1 MAAAAVVFLRG
12 TGMMTAASQKKRT
25 FAAEFKIPPINML
38 SVQGLGLQYGKRVL
52 FDEVDLKFTR
62 GNCYGVIG
70 ANGAGKSTF
79 LKILS
84 GEIPPMRGSVSI
96 EPGNRMAVLKQSHF
110 EFEEEEVLNT
120 VMMGHRELYDI
131 MVEKNAIYMD
141 PDATEADGMRA
152 AELENKYGEMG
163 GWTAESDAAELLSNL
178 GVKEDLH
185 YKQMKFLNGSE
196 KVKVL
201 LAQALFNNPDIL
213 LLDEPTNDLDA
224 ETVSWLADFLADF
237 KNMVIVVSHDRYFLD
252 MVCTHMVDIDFQRM
266 RIFTGNYT
274 FWYETSQLMAQQIAN
289 KNKKTEQKRKE
300 MMEFIQRFSANASK
314 SRQATA
320 RKKALEKLN
329 LEEIR
334 PSSRKYP
341 YINFQME
348 REPGDQI
355 LKAEKLSAQADD
367 GTLLFGNVSFTM
379 NRGDKIGL
387 ISREA
392 TAMTAFFDVL
402 AGKKAPKAGSLEFG
416 TTIKVGYLPNENQEF
431 FSNENDLNLI
441 DWLRQFSEEKDE
453 QFIRGFLGRM
463 LFSGEEV
470 YKHSS
475 VLSGGEKMRCM
486 MSRIMLSQA
495 NFLLLDEPTNH
506 LDLESIT
513 ALDNALQTFKG
524 NLIFTSHDHQ
534 LMQAVANRIIEI
546 GPNGCIDRLMSF
558 EDYLANEDI
567 KKQREALYRE
577 KAMV

>member
-1 MAAAAVVFLRG
+1 
-12 TGMMTAASQKKRT
+12 
-25 FAAEFKIPPINML
+25 ML
-38 SVQGLGLQYGKRVL
+38 TVQGLGLQYGKRIL

-70 ANGAGKSTF
+70 ANGAGKTTF

-84 GEIPPMRGSVSI
+84 GEIPAMRGSVSL
-96 EPGNRMAVLKQSHF
+96 EPGNRMAVLKQNHF
-110 EFEEEEVLNT
+110 EFENEEVLNT

-131 MVEKNAIYMD
+131 MLEKNAIYMD

-163 GWTAESDAAELLSNL
+163 GWTAESDAAELLSNM
-178 GVKEDLH
+178 GVKEELH
-185 YKQMKFLNGSE
+185 YKQMKELSGPD

-201 LAQALFNNPDIL
+201 LAQALFNNPDLL

-237 KNMVIVVSHDRYFLD
+237 KNTVIVVSHDRYFLD
-252 MVCTHMVDIDFQRM
+252 MACTHMVDIDFQRM

-274 FWYETSQLMAQQIAN
+274 FWYESSQLMAQQMAN
-289 KNKKTEQKRKE
+289 KNKKVEQKRKE

-314 SRQATA
+314 SRQATS
-320 RKKALEKLN
+320 RKKALEKLDF
-329 LEEIR
+329 EEIK

-355 LKAEKLSAQADD
+355 LQVRNLSKRATD
-367 GTLLFGNVSFTM
+367 GSWYFTDVSFTM
-379 NRGDKIGL
+379 NAGEKIGVVC
-387 ISREA
+387 RE
-392 TAMTAFFDVL
+392 TAAITALFNIL
-402 AGKKAPKAGSLEFG
+402 AGEDKPDSG
-416 TTIKVGYLPNENQEF
+416 TVQYGQTISPEYLPNANERY
-431 FSNENDLNLI
+431 FSNENDLDLI
-441 DWLRQFSEEKDE
+441 NWLRQYSVEKDE

-470 YKHSS
+470 YKQSS
-475 VLSGGEKMRCM
+475 VLSGGEKVRCM
-486 MSRIMLSQA
+486 LSRIMLRYP

-513 ALDNALQTFKG
+513 ALNNAMTDFKG
-524 NLIFTSHDHQ
+524 NMIFASHDHQ
-534 LMQAVANRIIEI
+534 IMQTVANRIIEI
-546 GPNGCIDRLMSF
+546 TPNGMIDSLLSF
-558 EDYLANEDI
+558 EEYLASDRIRE
-567 KKQREALYRE
+567 QRGVLAGV
-577 KAMV
+577 AV